1 MEEIIKK
8 KKGRPKKIK
17 QTEAIAIQEKK
28 EEIVKQDSF
37 NVIDF
42 ILNLI
47 FGKK

>member
-17 QTEAIAIQEKK
+17 DIETIQEKK

>member
-1 MEEIIKK
+1 MEEVVKK

-17 QTEAIAIQEKK
+17 DTETIQEKK
-28 EEIVKQDSF
+28 EIVKQDSF
-37 NVIDF
+37 NVIDY